1 MNFTKEV
8 TIIVVVLVVV
18 WLIGLIYILL
28 KYEHQIFGSNDD
40 VESDIS
46 SI

>member
-28 KYEHQIFGSNDD
+28 KYEHQIFGPTEEIEDD
-40 VESDIS
+40 LS